1 MKISYKITS
10 IRLWSWI
17 HATMKVPI
25 FIFSCK
31 WCDVASSYLMNK
43 QATMFDGNV
52 PWIGKNSIP
61 IKINIQSLDNIEYIT
76 LKSMTKKK
84 WVNRRFRKTKIGRGK

>member
-1 MKISYKITS
+1 
-10 IRLWSWI
+10 
-17 HATMKVPI
+17 MKVPI

-31 WCDVASSYLMNK
+31 WCDVASSYLINK
-43 QATMFDGNV
+43 QAMFDVNV